1 VLPLHDSRT
10 TSDGITY
17 NLITTPEQ
25 LADVQDV
32 YSAEDEF
39 TYDVETIGEHRGD
52 TVRNDI
58 VWLSM
63 ACGEPRN
70 VRTDVIPMGHP
81 NGELLRI
88 DYPILN
94 SGLKRRAAGLEVRP
108 QDYSKAANKGVKVF
122 SPPPVQLSP
131 GEVWGTLKP
140 LFTSEQTKIGH
151 GLKFDLVSAA
161 KYLQGEIP
169 SPPYADTLVMASILD
184 NRHHF
189 HLGLDDCSAR
199 ELKYHM
205 VKGLGKNVALATF
218 SDTADYSAIDA
229 NKTHL
234 LKHKYAPK
242 IKRDHLTG
250 IFNLEMDLLEV
261 LADMELEG
269 APVDIPALQV
279 LYDRLAAEIEV
290 AEARV
295 FAAAGRAFNMNS
307 NPEKQNLLYAPKAE
321 GGQGLRPRGLTDTG
335 KIAAEK
341 GEPITIRHY
350 STDSD
355 ALEPYRG
362 KNRLVD
368 EMLAYTELDKL
379 QSTYVI
385 PYLGGEVTHTTG
397 GKSKTTVK
405 DSMLIKGR
413 IHTDFVQ
420 YGAET
425 GRMSCV
431 SGDTLL
437 LTSRG
442 VFRFD
447 EYLPVEGD
455 HVVTH
460 MGRLR
465 PVLRKIYK
473 GVDQMVRLVLENGAV
488 LTCTRDHKLLTSRG
502 AWVRVGDLAVGDRMA
517 TPYVSVEA
525 VRSGP
530 GEPASGA
537 PGVHGTGEAHHGDAG
552 QVAGGHARDRD
563 RHPGP
568 GVDPR
573 AAQGGE
579 GTAVLT
585 FQDGAQEPYA
595 GQEWFPAPQLQ
606 GSDPGREWVPA
617 GQGEREVRTA
627 APLGDGGAAG
637 AGGPAIEPGRP
648 PHRQGPAEQLPGQPG
663 AGDEAGSPDAA
674 QPVDVR
680 GSSRLVEITPVGAM
694 GVWDIEVAGD
704 HSYAAH
710 GFLNHNSR
718 HPNLQ
723 NVPNP
728 KKSENGLLI
737 RNLFIAPEGF
747 SLVQADY
754 SQIEP
759 RIIASFSKDRALIHN
774 YLTGGDVYVLVG
786 DSMSVD
792 RAAGKVLVLAISYGI
807 GPDHIAKDIGCTST
821 AARDLMNR
829 FNRNFPSIEAYKR
842 QVIQEARLK
851 SPVPYVTTL
860 LGRRRYLPLLR
871 STDYKE
877 KSGAERQCFNTKIQ
891 GTGADIIKLAMVRAH
906 RLIPEG
912 ARMILTVHDEIVIL
926 TPNHL
931 IDETSEALRE
941 AMEGINVLSVP
952 LTADI
957 HVVTKWGDAK

>member
-1 VLPLHDSRT
+1 
-10 TSDGITY
+10 
-17 NLITTPEQ
+17 
-25 LADVQDV
+25 
-32 YSAEDEF
+32 
-39 TYDVETIGEHRGD
+39 
-52 TVRNDI
+52 
-58 VWLSM
+58 
-63 ACGEPRN
+63 
-70 VRTDVIPMGHP
+70 
-81 NGELLRI
+81 
-88 DYPILN
+88 
-94 SGLKRRAAGLEVRP
+94 
-108 QDYSKAANKGVKVF
+108 
-122 SPPPVQLSP
+122 
-131 GEVWGTLKP
+131 
-140 LFTSEQTKIGH
+140 
-151 GLKFDLVSAA
+151 
-161 KYLQGEIP
+161 
-169 SPPYADTLVMASILD
+169 
-184 NRHHF
+184 
-189 HLGLDDCSAR
+189 
-199 ELKYHM
+199 M

-242 IKRDHLTG
+242 IKRDRLTG

-425 GRMSCV
+425 GRMS
-431 SGDTLL
+431 
-437 LTSRG
+437 
-442 VFRFD
+442 
-447 EYLPVEGD
+447 
-455 HVVTH
+455 
-460 MGRLR
+460 
-465 PVLRKIYK
+465 
-473 GVDQMVRLVLENGAV
+473 
-488 LTCTRDHKLLTSRG
+488 
-502 AWVRVGDLAVGDRMA
+502 
-517 TPYVSVEA
+517 
-525 VRSGP
+525 
-530 GEPASGA
+530 
-537 PGVHGTGEAHHGDAG
+537 
-552 QVAGGHARDRD
+552 
-563 RHPGP
+563 
-568 GVDPR
+568 
-573 AAQGGE
+573 
-579 GTAVLT
+579 
-585 FQDGAQEPYA
+585 
-595 GQEWFPAPQLQ
+595 
-606 GSDPGREWVPA
+606 
-617 GQGEREVRTA
+617 
-627 APLGDGGAAG
+627 
-637 AGGPAIEPGRP
+637 
-648 PHRQGPAEQLPGQPG
+648 
-663 AGDEAGSPDAA
+663 
-674 QPVDVR
+674 
-680 GSSRLVEITPVGAM
+680 
-694 GVWDIEVAGD
+694 
-704 HSYAAH
+704 
-710 GFLNHNSR
+710 SR

-737 RNLFIAPEGF
+737 RNLFIAPPGY

-829 FNRNFPSIEAYKR
+829 FNRNFPSIEAYKK

-931 IDETSEALRE
+931 IDETSEDLRE